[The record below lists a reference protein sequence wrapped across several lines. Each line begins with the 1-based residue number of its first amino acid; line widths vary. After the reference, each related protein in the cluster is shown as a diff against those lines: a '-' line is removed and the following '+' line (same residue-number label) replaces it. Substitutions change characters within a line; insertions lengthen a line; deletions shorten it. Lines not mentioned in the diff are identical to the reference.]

1 MEKVITKTNIKQQ
14 TSDFQYWQQQT
25 PQKRLET
32 LEQIRQEYHQ
42 YKYNAQPRLQRI
54 YTIIAVLKKVR
65 TELNENGHSIAMRK
79 PAQKILL
86 GDSIKCISDS
96 LI

>member
-1 MEKVITKTNIKQQ
+1 MEKVIIKTNIKQQ
-14 TSDFQYWQQQT
+14 VSDFQYWQQQT

-54 YTIIAVLKKVR
+54 YTIIK
-65 TELNENGHSIAMRK
+65 
-79 PAQKILL
+79 
-86 GDSIKCISDS
+86 
-96 LI
+96 